1 MAGSLATR
9 AAMAWQ
15 VASLTGHV
23 LAEKLRPRR
32 PTDLAEVPTS
42 PEALTN
48 EWLTAALCSRHP
60 GARVSGFTVGAGSEG
75 STSRAPLTVTYN
87 AAGRAA
93 GLPVEVFAKATPKLT
108 SRLITVPSA
117 ALYTEVQFYNTIQP
131 SLKIETPV
139 AYYATVDQKSGRSM
153 FLLEDIS
160 RTRNCT
166 FGNVTELY
174 VDRAKAEDQM
184 RLLATLHATFWD
196 SPRLQSDL
204 AWMNTSLKF
213 QIDVNNMI
221 SFEKR
226 SLVGLERAADVV
238 PRSLHGRGREIY
250 SAAMR
255 SLQAHAREPMT
266 VVHSDVHLNNWY
278 VTGDGRMGL
287 CDWQILT
294 RGNWAM
300 DVAYAMTSALTVAD
314 RRAWERELIEIY
326 LDQLKVSGGPTDLSF
341 DHAWQLYR
349 QQVFHGL
356 IFWLYTIGH
365 GRLQPAMQPDAVS
378 LVNLERMTNAVV
390 DLDSLTA
397 E

>member
-1 MAGSLATR
+1 MAGSLATK
-9 AAMAWQ
+9 AAMAGQ

-23 LAEKLRPRR
+23 LFEKVLPRR
-32 PTDLAEVPTS
+32 PTDLAEVPAS
-42 PEALTN
+42 PEALTP
-48 EWLTAALCSRHP
+48 EWLTAALCSGHP
-60 GARVSGFTVGAGSEG
+60 GAQVSSFTIGAGSEG
-75 STSRAPLTVTYN
+75 STSRAPLTVSYN
-87 AAGRAA
+87 EAGRAA

-108 SRLITVPSA
+108 SRLILVPSA
-117 ALYTEVQFYNTIQP
+117 GLYTEVQFYNTIQP
-131 SLKIETPV
+131 GLKIETP
-139 AYYATVDQKSGRSM
+139 AGDYAAVHQKSGRSM

-184 RLLATLHATFWD
+184 RLLATVHGTFWD

-226 SLVGLERAADVV
+226 SLVGLERAADVI
-238 PRSLHGRGREIY
+238 PRQLHGRGRDIY

-255 SLQAHAREPMT
+255 SLEAHAREPMT
-266 VVHSDVHLNNWY
+266 IVHSDVHLNNWY

-287 CDWQILT
+287 CDWQILS
-294 RGNWAM
+294 RGLWAM
-300 DVAYAMTSALTVAD
+300 DVAYAMTSALAVQD
-314 RRAWERELIEIY
+314 RRAWERDLIEVY
-326 LDQLKVSGGPTDLSF
+326 LDQLKVSGGPSDLSF

-390 DLDSLTA
+390 DLDSLSSI
-397 E
+397 